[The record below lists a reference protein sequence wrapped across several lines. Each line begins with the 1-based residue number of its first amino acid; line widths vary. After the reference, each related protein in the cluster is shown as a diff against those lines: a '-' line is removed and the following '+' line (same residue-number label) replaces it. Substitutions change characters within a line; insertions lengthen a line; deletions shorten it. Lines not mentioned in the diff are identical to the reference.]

1 MQLPRGTFREIKKGQ
16 RLEDLL
22 EELGRS
28 RFSGICSISF
38 DDIISTLVMKS
49 GKCILA
55 TYAHMTGDA
64 AYDEV
69 GTIPDQEVDAAL
81 STLDEAQIQLALEFN
96 KAARIIKS
104 AKTVSA
110 HQKPAE
116 PAAPIIHQTVEMVHA
131 PAHGARV
138 HTPAHA
144 TPGTIPRPVV
154 NSSIPAAAP
163 AAVQP
168 DEPISA
174 RHRAG
179 SAHEPVLAIPKESKK
194 PNANGEEDK
203 IQPET
208 SSFEKDIDTFDTMD
222 ISNVTDKI
230 RKDCKTMV
238 KQLNL
243 DHLMER

>member
-16 RLEDLL
+16 RLGDLL

-38 DDIISTLVMKS
+38 EDTISTLVMKS

-96 KAARIIKS
+96 KPARIIKS
-104 AKTVSA
+104 AKTIPT

-116 PAAPIIHQTVEMVHA
+116 PAAPIIHPTVEKVHA

-138 HTPAHA
+138 HTPAHQ
-144 TPGTIPRPVV
+144 TPGTISRPVV
-154 NSSIPAAAP
+154 NSSIPAPAP
-163 AAVQP
+163 EAVHP
-168 DEPISA
+168 DEPISV
-174 RHRAG
+174 RHRAAP
-179 SAHEPVLAIPKESKK
+179 SHEPALKIPKESKK
-194 PNANGEEDK
+194 PGPESDEDK

-222 ISNVTDKI
+222 ISSVTDKI
-230 RKDCKTMV
+230 RNDCKTMV